1 MKLNRETRDVQA
13 SNRRR
18 GEDCAAMC
26 DDGSGGQRVHPIHS
40 HCEAHSQHSQQ
51 EMGEKFGITKTPT
64 GNCKKTFRLLAGD
77 TWFGLGKNI
86 TLFWD
91 LKTGG
96 KKQPRLP

>member
-1 MKLNRETRDVQA
+1 MMAEEG
-13 SNRRR
+13 R
-18 GEDCAAMC
+18 GC
-26 DDGSGGQRVHPIHS
+26 SRSILIV
-40 HCEAHSQHSQQ
+40 EAHSQHSQQ
-51 EMGEKFGITKTPT
+51 EMGEKFGITKTQT